1 MPDPIYAT
9 IEMDRKANAE
19 FIRLCDSEDALEEA
33 GIELVTA
40 PDDHRTPE
48 MVAVV
53 NAGISARRSLAKVV
67 PTTPAGLAAYL
78 DYLLKES
85 FGLGGDFYFDGKHE
99 TLEFLKSLHRA
110 VHGMTGLQP
119 MQTPALAV
127 TDTYADADLL
137 ALEAKIMAVAHEA
150 EISGPAYNLAEDAI
164 FAWRREN
171 PRPIWADHNNKE
183 VEKIMR
189 QVVDHIEQ
197 GGNLDSFKLVAPVIT
212 EKTRAALGEVLQTI
226 KLQNEWDRRERP
238 QKLIAAAM
246 RPRRNGARIA
256 VRFVS

>member
-1 MPDPIYAT
+1 MVLGGRGNSGPCRNSNFLTGKPQCSSAGT
-9 IEMDRKANAE
+9 SKHWRK
-19 FIRLCDSEDALEEA
+19 
-33 GIELVTA
+33 
-40 PDDHRTPE
+40 
-48 MVAVV
+48 
-53 NAGISARRSLAKVV
+53 RRSTQA
-67 PTTPAGLAAYL
+67 
-78 DYLLKES
+78 
-85 FGLGGDFYFDGKHE
+85 
-99 TLEFLKSLHRA
+99 
-110 VHGMTGLQP
+110 
-119 MQTPALAV
+119 
-127 TDTYADADLL
+127 
-137 ALEAKIMAVAHEA
+137 
-150 EISGPAYNLAEDAI
+150 GPAYNLAEDAI

-197 GGNLDSFKLVAPVIT
+197 GGNLESFKLVAPVIT